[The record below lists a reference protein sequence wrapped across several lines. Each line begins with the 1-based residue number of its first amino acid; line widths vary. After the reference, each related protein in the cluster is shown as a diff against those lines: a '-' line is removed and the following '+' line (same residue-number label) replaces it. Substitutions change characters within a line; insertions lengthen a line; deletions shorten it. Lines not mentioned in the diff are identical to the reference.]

1 MKFNPNQYIESK
13 KSHLIIAPT
22 ASNDSPQITKIKE
35 TVSQLIAKSC
45 DGEKHIILLKAS
57 YLIGGAVTANLISE
71 SDAYSYVLS
80 VISNKP
86 NIESLEAAKRTIKN
100 SIRKGM
106 ETPLEL
112 WTDRAAINTTA
123 PPIIKTD
130 IPKDGLLLVKSANE
144 WIEQSKLKPIP
155 KMLFGEFWFESEL
168 SILFADTN
176 QGKSILAVQIADSI
190 SKGRHIS
197 GFKLEAPQQPIIYCD
212 FELSDK
218 QFENRYSIEYDN
230 HYDFD
235 DNFYR
240 IEINPDAAIPESQSF
255 EDFLND
261 SLEKALLKTGAKIL
275 IIDNITFLKNETEK
289 AKDAL
294 PLMKH
299 LKALK
304 NKYGLSIL
312 VLAHTPK
319 RDLSK
324 PITRND
330 LSGSKMLVNFCDSVF
345 SIGENHTDKNIK
357 YLKQIKVR
365 AMEFMYDSE
374 NIITCELDKPGNFLK
389 FTFVGFGQE
398 RDHLKQHNDKD
409 DEEMSE
415 AVMALRKEGKSYRQ
429 IGAEMG
435 ISHMKAKRIIEKCN
449 GV

>member
-1 MKFNPNQYIESK
+1 MRFNPNKYIENK
-13 KSHLIIAPT
+13 KSQPVPY
-22 ASNDSPQITKIKE
+22 SVQDSPQAAKIKE
-35 TVSQLIAKSC
+35 TVNQLISKSC

-57 YLIGGAVTANLISE
+57 HLIGGAVAANLISE
-71 SDAYSYVLS
+71 QDANEHVYRA
-80 VISNKP
+80 IRHKP
-86 NIESLEAAKRTIKN
+86 NIESLDAAKRTIK
-100 SIRKGM
+100 SGIRKGM

-112 WTDRAAINTTA
+112 WSETTLKPEYTNT
-123 PPIIKTD
+123 PILNKN
-130 IPKDGLLLVKSANE
+130 KEDGLLLVKSAND
-144 WIEQSKLKPIP
+144 WINQSKLKPIP
-155 KMLFGEFWFESEL
+155 KMLFGEFWFEDEL

-190 SKGRHIS
+190 SKGECIS
-197 GFKLEAPQQPIIYCD
+197 GFKLEALKQPVLYCD

-218 QFENRYSIEYDN
+218 QFENRYSVEYEN

-235 DNFYR
+235 NNFIR
-240 IEINPDAAIPESQSF
+240 IEINPDASIPESQSF

-261 SLEKALLKTGAKIL
+261 SLEKAILETGAKIL
-275 IIDNITFLKNETEK
+275 IIDNLTFLKSETEK

-312 VLAHTPK
+312 ALAHTPK

-330 LSGSKMLVNFCDSVF
+330 LSGSKMLINFCDSVF

-374 NIITCELDKPGNFLK
+374 NIITCELDKPVNFLK
-389 FTFVGFGQE
+389 FSFIGYGQE
-398 RDHLKQHNDKD
+398 REHLKQHNDKD
-409 DEEMSE
+409 DEEMYA
-415 AVMALRKEGKSYRQ
+415 AVMALHKENQSLRA
-429 IGAEMG
+429 IGTEMG
-435 ISHMKAKRIIEKCN
+435 ISHMKVKRIIEKCN